1 MSRLVDLSHTIRAGL
16 VTYPGLP
23 APEIRPFL
31 TREESK
37 AKYAVGTQFAMDII
51 TMIGNTG
58 TYIDSPFHRYQGGSD
73 LAGLDLETLVD

>member
-16 VTYPGLP
+16 VTHPGLP

-31 TREESK
+31 TREDST
-37 AKYAVGTQFAMDII
+37 ANYAAGTQFDLDVI

-58 TYIDSPFHRYQGGSD
+58 TYIDSPFHR
-73 LAGLDLETLVD
+73 